1 MKDKNKFIILYFIIV
16 VAIGMLVTSVQ
27 SYIKAYCN
35 HSNTVTVGVIEDSRK
50 RNPKEGKM
58 PYIINYSY
66 TVDETIYY
74 GEDLRS
80 DNMHKGQKI
89 KVYYNKCRPEKSGIV
104 AVDVTGVMFGFI
116 LLGVGIVSFAGKTE
130 TVKEDEE
137 K

>member
-1 MKDKNKFIILYFIIV
+1 
-16 VAIGMLVTSVQ
+16 
-27 SYIKAYCN
+27 
-35 HSNTVTVGVIEDSRK
+35 
-50 RNPKEGKM
+50 M